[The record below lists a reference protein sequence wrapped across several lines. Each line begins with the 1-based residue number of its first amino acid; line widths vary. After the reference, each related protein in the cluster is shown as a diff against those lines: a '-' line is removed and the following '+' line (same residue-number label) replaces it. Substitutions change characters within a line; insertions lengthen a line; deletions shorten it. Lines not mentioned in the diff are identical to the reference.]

1 MNDILY
7 KRLCEAVPADRVL
20 INEPMK
26 KHTTFR
32 IGGPADY
39 FVIPVSWEEVE
50 LVNAENRISAVN
62 AGIYTPSVPVLLAG
76 EWISRNHIKYII
88 NTGSDTFGISGGKIK
103 VVKNER

>member
-1 MNDILY
+1 MNEILY

-39 FVIPVSWEEVE
+39 FVIPVS
-50 LVNAENRISAVN
+50 LSLI
-62 AGIYTPSVPVLLAG
+62 
-76 EWISRNHIKYII
+76 HI
-88 NTGSDTFGISGGKIK
+88 
-103 VVKNER
+103 